1 MSMKNGSPRR
11 EFGSSR
17 ANIHKNPETHRLIDL
32 TMDSTSEGGYSE
44 SDEPVFAV
52 KDFLGPQRHRRVI
65 MPPGNEVNGAKGH
78 QAIVI
83 DSSPPHVSHVNGSA
97 TERSESRLESEPYE
111 SRSTPRYEGRHGS
124 NDRWQLH
131 PPNTYSHSFT
141 DFRQASDKGHR
152 RADVRDMLLVDKQ
165 GLVSSHLN
173 MNHERHG
180 SASPHMSTLAQ
191 QHVHTVSFPSPEGSN
206 ASLSISH
213 TQSMNPTSAS
223 QAHKAPPFSRHSS
236 HHMPASSHREGSSVG
251 EKQTPGSFGMT
262 TPSFDRQFHNGGGA
276 SLQHTPTEVGWTTG
290 KIARAL
296 EERTQDLERFNQD
309 LVAFTIKSVEPTE
322 KRVLKG
328 TDWFSCVKHDPV
340 PVEVGNNDMIK
351 IKVKHHGRSKK
362 EQRTFHFMPIC
373 IKTERLRV
381 PKYRF
386 HHKEIARNVLTPNTM
401 LKFVPHIRDLEA
413 NEERNYNLWLKELER
428 MDASCGFQPMG
439 TREQRVIRTAKK
451 ERTAML
457 ALYLDYWLGKLAIPD
472 CTRTTLIR
480 HMASN
485 QSDMAITPLQKSSL
499 YGLHRGNG
507 PADTPQAAL
516 SAKMFTEA
524 FNQVFHD
531 GVAPERAVSL
541 RDILLLDKSVDD
553 IVESKKTAKTAT
565 QDDAKSPEAF
575 LETYAIMGCLICYSN
590 SCEHG
595 DYGENNEKR
604 NFSLDCNG
612 QLEQLLTKSRDAHE
626 KNDADQTIIEPCSR
640 ECFILHG
647 DGSSLGQA
655 MAARETR
662 PWSASNEALL
672 KSLFS
677 SIECSGRVRS
687 KPQCMAAEIL
697 NRACWDVHRQL
708 KKLDIQL
715 PEDTR
720 PELPRVKN
728 LPWYDR
734 HKKVLLGDW
743 QEHTDTHDHRLRYV
757 NDPCHHDGPCTAAN
771 GCKCVIFN
779 VLCERFCRCTAECCA
794 YKFTGCACAGSG
806 KTCQQRNCICVQ
818 LNRECDPQ
826 LCGTC
831 GVIERA
837 HPDNRDNESIMETG
851 CQNCA
856 LQRGH
861 CKAVTPGKSQL
872 DGCGYGLFTL
882 EDIAQHEFVIEYTGE
897 LIMHDEG
904 VRREARRGEVFDEGS
919 FTSYVFSLLDSEG
932 IWVDAA
938 IYGNHSRYI
947 NHEQDTYNVEP
958 KILYVNGEYR
968 IRFSATRNIQAG
980 EELFFNYGNNFPN
993 LTKKMIKDKT
1003 AEEDGPATSES
1014 LSVEPLPAKKTRV
1027 QGGSTRGRGRGGTR
1041 GRGRGRGVGRGR
1053 GGGRGQATKSEP
1065 KPVKRGRLSARKEAP
1080 QMPEEGMQAASDLAI
1095 PTEGRKRKRDLIE
1108 DSEEEEEEEEDYEP
1122 TTVDE
1127 ESDNKTDTQVAEAE
1141 KGKQTRGDTRRRSRR
1156 RLESP
1161 VQDDD
1166 EETTEMNT
1174 PTRGRA
1180 RQRQSAST
1188 SAGWLVNGSFNK
1200 QVTPLHKR
1208 RGRHPNKATEDV
1220 KSNGDS
1226 AKADDSPS
1234 QPKGRKSKSALKAN
1248 TPRRG
1253 GDEADDYIDDNDM
1266 DNDDHD
1272 EAQATP
1278 TPVLRTRRSRRFVAS
1293 DSDDEAMPFPGDTY
1307 VDEDSI
1313 GSRLSGGRSD
1323 SRSRRERKMPAR
1335 YRDREIP

>member
-1 MSMKNGSPRR
+1 
-11 EFGSSR
+11 
-17 ANIHKNPETHRLIDL
+17 
-32 TMDSTSEGGYSE
+32 
-44 SDEPVFAV
+44 
-52 KDFLGPQRHRRVI
+52 
-65 MPPGNEVNGAKGH
+65 
-78 QAIVI
+78 
-83 DSSPPHVSHVNGSA
+83 
-97 TERSESRLESEPYE
+97 
-111 SRSTPRYEGRHGS
+111 
-124 NDRWQLH
+124 
-131 PPNTYSHSFT
+131 
-141 DFRQASDKGHR
+141 
-152 RADVRDMLLVDKQ
+152 
-165 GLVSSHLN
+165 
-173 MNHERHG
+173 
-180 SASPHMSTLAQ
+180 
-191 QHVHTVSFPSPEGSN
+191 
-206 ASLSISH
+206 
-213 TQSMNPTSAS
+213 
-223 QAHKAPPFSRHSS
+223 
-236 HHMPASSHREGSSVG
+236 
-251 EKQTPGSFGMT
+251 MT
-262 TPSFDRQFHNGGGA
+262 TPSFDRQFHNGGGV

-531 GVAPERAVSL
+531 GVAPERA
-541 RDILLLDKSVDD
+541 
-553 IVESKKTAKTAT
+553 
-565 QDDAKSPEAF
+565 
-575 LETYAIMGCLICYSN
+575 
-590 SCEHG
+590 
-595 DYGENNEKR
+595 
-604 NFSLDCNG
+604 
-612 QLEQLLTKSRDAHE
+612 
-626 KNDADQTIIEPCSR
+626 
-640 ECFILHG
+640 
-647 DGSSLGQA
+647 
-655 MAARETR
+655 
-662 PWSASNEALL
+662 
-672 KSLFS
+672 
-677 SIECSGRVRS
+677 
-687 KPQCMAAEIL
+687 
-697 NRACWDVHRQL
+697 
-708 KKLDIQL
+708 
-715 PEDTR
+715 
-720 PELPRVKN
+720 
-728 LPWYDR
+728 
-734 HKKVLLGDW
+734 
-743 QEHTDTHDHRLRYV
+743 
-757 NDPCHHDGPCTAAN
+757 
-771 GCKCVIFN
+771 
-779 VLCERFCRCTAECCA
+779 
-794 YKFTGCACAGSG
+794 
-806 KTCQQRNCICVQ
+806 
-818 LNRECDPQ
+818 
-826 LCGTC
+826 
-831 GVIERA
+831 
-837 HPDNRDNESIMETG
+837 
-851 CQNCA
+851 
-856 LQRGH
+856 RGH

-1003 AEEDGPATSES
+1003 AEEDGPVTSES

-1108 DSEEEEEEEEDYEP
+1108 DSEEEEEEEEEDYEP

-1141 KGKQTRGDTRRRSRR
+1141 KEPDNDNR
-1156 RLESP
+1156 
-1161 VQDDD
+1161 
-1166 EETTEMNT
+1166 
-1174 PTRGRA
+1174 
-1180 RQRQSAST
+1180 RQRLQ
-1188 SAGWLVNGSFNK
+1188 AG
-1200 QVTPLHKR
+1200 
-1208 RGRHPNKATEDV
+1208 
-1220 KSNGDS
+1220 
-1226 AKADDSPS
+1226 
-1234 QPKGRKSKSALKAN
+1234 
-1248 TPRRG
+1248 
-1253 GDEADDYIDDNDM
+1253 
-1266 DNDDHD
+1266 
-1272 EAQATP
+1272 
-1278 TPVLRTRRSRRFVAS
+1278 
-1293 DSDDEAMPFPGDTY
+1293 
-1307 VDEDSI
+1307 
-1313 GSRLSGGRSD
+1313 
-1323 SRSRRERKMPAR
+1323 
-1335 YRDREIP
+1335 

>member
-1 MSMKNGSPRR
+1 
-11 EFGSSR
+11 
-17 ANIHKNPETHRLIDL
+17 
-32 TMDSTSEGGYSE
+32 
-44 SDEPVFAV
+44 
-52 KDFLGPQRHRRVI
+52 
-65 MPPGNEVNGAKGH
+65 
-78 QAIVI
+78 
-83 DSSPPHVSHVNGSA
+83 
-97 TERSESRLESEPYE
+97 
-111 SRSTPRYEGRHGS
+111 
-124 NDRWQLH
+124 
-131 PPNTYSHSFT
+131 
-141 DFRQASDKGHR
+141 
-152 RADVRDMLLVDKQ
+152 
-165 GLVSSHLN
+165 
-173 MNHERHG
+173 
-180 SASPHMSTLAQ
+180 
-191 QHVHTVSFPSPEGSN
+191 
-206 ASLSISH
+206 
-213 TQSMNPTSAS
+213 
-223 QAHKAPPFSRHSS
+223 
-236 HHMPASSHREGSSVG
+236 
-251 EKQTPGSFGMT
+251 MT
-262 TPSFDRQFHNGGGA
+262 TPSFDRQFHNGGGV

-626 KNDADQTIIEPCSR
+626 KNDADQTIIEP
-640 ECFILHG
+640 F
-647 DGSSLGQA
+647 
-655 MAARETR
+655 
-662 PWSASNEALL
+662 
-672 KSLFS
+672 
-677 SIECSGRVRS
+677 
-687 KPQCMAAEIL
+687 
-697 NRACWDVHRQL
+697 
-708 KKLDIQL
+708 
-715 PEDTR
+715 
-720 PELPRVKN
+720 
-728 LPWYDR
+728 
-734 HKKVLLGDW
+734 
-743 QEHTDTHDHRLRYV
+743 
-757 NDPCHHDGPCTAAN
+757 
-771 GCKCVIFN
+771 
-779 VLCERFCRCTAECCA
+779 
-794 YKFTGCACAGSG
+794 
-806 KTCQQRNCICVQ
+806 
-818 LNRECDPQ
+818 
-826 LCGTC
+826 
-831 GVIERA
+831 
-837 HPDNRDNESIMETG
+837 
-851 CQNCA
+851 
-856 LQRGH
+856 
-861 CKAVTPGKSQL
+861 TPGKSQL

-1003 AEEDGPATSES
+1003 AEEDGPVTSES

-1108 DSEEEEEEEEDYEP
+1108 DSEEEEEEEEEDYEP

-1188 SAGWLVNGSFNK
+1188 SAGWLVNDSFNK

-1234 QPKGRKSKSALKAN
+1234 QAKGRKSKSALKAN

-1253 GDEADDYIDDNDM
+1253 RDEADDCIDDNDM